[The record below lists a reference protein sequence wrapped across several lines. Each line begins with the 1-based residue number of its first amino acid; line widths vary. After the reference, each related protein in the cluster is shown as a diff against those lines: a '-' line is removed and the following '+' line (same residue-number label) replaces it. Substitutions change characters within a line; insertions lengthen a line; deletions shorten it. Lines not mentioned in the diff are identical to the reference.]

1 MSKSDTW
8 GERMQ
13 SACRL
18 RQIRKN
24 AGLTQEQ
31 FAEVLGISVSA
42 YKKVES
48 GENQVSLYSLR
59 NLYNKMS
66 VSADYVLFGKKQDLN
81 EVWKEILNCSEADKM
96 IMFVR
101 LLVYFIEMKKGVFP
115 FKEEYS
121 NEEKEILQVIK
132 RLQNDGKNV

>member
-1 MSKSDTW
+1 MGKSDTL

-18 RQIRKN
+18 RQIREN

-48 GENQVSLYSLR
+48 GENQVSLSSLR
-59 NLYNKMS
+59 NLYNEMR
-66 VSADYVLFGKKQDLN
+66 VSADYVLFGKKQDLD
-81 EVWKEILNCSEADKM
+81 EVWKAVLNCSEADKM
-96 IMFVR
+96 LMFVR
-101 LLVYFIEMKKGVFP
+101 LLVYFTEMKKEVFP

-121 NEEKEILQVIK
+121 KEEEEILRLMK
-132 RLQNDGKNV
+132 KLQNDGKNV

>member
-1 MSKSDTW
+1 MGKSDTL

-18 RQIRKN
+18 RQIREN

-48 GENQVSLYSLR
+48 GENQVSLSSLR
-59 NLYNKMS
+59 NLYNEMQ
-66 VSADYVLFGKKQDLN
+66 VSTDYVLFGKKQDMN
-81 EVWKEILNCSEADKM
+81 EVWKSILNCTEEDKM
-96 IMFVR
+96 LMFMR
-101 LLVYFIEMKKGVFP
+101 LLVYFTDVKKETFP
-115 FKEEYS
+115 RKEKYSKEKEE
-121 NEEKEILQVIK
+121 ILSLMK
-132 RLQNDGKNV
+132 RLQNDE

>member
-1 MSKSDTW
+1 MSKSDTL

-18 RQIRKN
+18 RQIREN

-48 GENQVSLYSLR
+48 GENQVSLSSLR
-59 NLYNKMS
+59 NLYNEMQ
-66 VSADYVLFGKKQDLN
+66 VSTDYVLFGKKQDMN
-81 EVWKEILNCSEADKM
+81 EVWKSILNCTEEDKM
-96 IMFVR
+96 LMFMR
-101 LLVYFIEMKKGVFP
+101 LLVYFTDVKKETFP
-115 FKEEYS
+115 RKEKYSKEKEE
-121 NEEKEILQVIK
+121 ILSLMK
-132 RLQNDGKNV
+132 RLQNDE

>member
-1 MSKSDTW
+1 MSKKDTL

-18 RQIRKN
+18 RHIREN

-48 GENQVSLYSLR
+48 GENQVSISSLSKLY
-59 NLYNKMS
+59 KEMH
-66 VSADYVLFGKKQDLN
+66 VSTDYVLFGKNIDLN
-81 EVWKEILNCSEADKM
+81 AVWNDLLNCLETDKL
-96 IMFVR
+96 FVLLR
-101 LLVYFIEMKKGVFP
+101 LLIYFTEWKKGVFP
-115 FKEEYS
+115 LGEEITKEEQEFLHIMQKLQS
-121 NEEKEILQVIK
+121 SREEL
-132 RLQNDGKNV
+132 